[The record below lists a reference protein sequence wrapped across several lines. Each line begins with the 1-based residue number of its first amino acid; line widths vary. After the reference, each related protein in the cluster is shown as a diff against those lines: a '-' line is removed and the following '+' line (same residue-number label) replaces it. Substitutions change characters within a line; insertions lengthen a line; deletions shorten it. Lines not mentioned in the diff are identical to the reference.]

1 MWEEMEIRRNR
12 EKEEKEKKKKNKL
25 LISINND
32 DEKNVTFHGYDRN
45 DRIRNDNLC
54 QRCL

>member
-1 MWEEMEIRRNR
+1 M
-12 EKEEKEKKKKNKL
+12 NKL

-45 DRIRNDNLC
+45 DRIRNDDLC